1 MGKTRR
7 LREQLKV
14 VDLFMD
20 DRLTKAILDFLAMT
34 EVSRHYE

>member
-14 VDLFMD
+14 VDLFTD
-20 DRLTKAILDFLAMT
+20 DQLTKVILDFLAVT